1 MSRLIDADAL
11 KADYGMADECK
22 DCKTNVRTCEYDR
35 VYTKMDFCGWLDDAT
50 TVPQWTPCSER
61 QPTEDGEY
69 ITTVE
74 DGEGMFVTSNDWRQ
88 DWTEWG
94 FLSYYGESDE
104 PAWRRV
110 TNVVAWM
117 PLPEPYQ
124 EGEQNDI

>member
-35 VYTKMDFCGWLDDAT
+35 VYTKMDFCGWLDDAP
-50 TVPQWTPCSER
+50 TVPQWIPCSER